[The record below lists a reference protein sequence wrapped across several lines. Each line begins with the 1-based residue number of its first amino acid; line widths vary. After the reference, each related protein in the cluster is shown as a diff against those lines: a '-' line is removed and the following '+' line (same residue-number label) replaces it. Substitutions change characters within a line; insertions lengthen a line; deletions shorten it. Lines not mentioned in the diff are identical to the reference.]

1 MVHSQIVHETREYI
15 PDPDE
20 DIIEEVPSA
29 TKPVVIADTASER
42 NIVLFRIYQLT
53 WFVLGIIET
62 LLLFRFVFKMIG
74 ANTFSGFTDFIYSLS
89 DPLTAPFVNILPST
103 TSNAS
108 VMEWSTLI
116 AIIVYLVIA
125 YGIFELLG
133 LWTPLQRQQKHIHK
147 RTRYAL

>member
-1 MVHSQIVHETREYI
+1 MVEEYI

-29 TKPVVIADTASER
+29 TKPVVIADTSSDR
-42 NIVLFRIYQLT
+42 NILLFRIYQLT
-53 WFVLGIIET
+53 WFVLGVIET

-89 DPLTAPFVNILPST
+89 DPLTAPFMNILPAT

-125 YGIFELLG
+125 YGIFELLE
-133 LWTPLQRQQKHIHK
+133 LWTPLQRQQRHIHK